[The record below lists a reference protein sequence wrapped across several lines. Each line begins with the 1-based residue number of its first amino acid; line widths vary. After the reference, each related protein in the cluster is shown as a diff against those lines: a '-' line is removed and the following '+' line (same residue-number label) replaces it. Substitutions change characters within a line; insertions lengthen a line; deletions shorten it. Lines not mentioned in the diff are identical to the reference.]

1 MLCAS
6 LTVSSVPTLGMKD
19 NLKFV
24 TLNDPDLP
32 CLLSL
37 RGTNCRTLSS
47 VAITASPKKTIN
59 YKVKFPCRKGA

>member
-1 MLCAS
+1 MGGS
-6 LTVSSVPTLGMKD
+6 SVLTVFSVPTLGMKD

-24 TLNDPDLP
+24 TIRAPDLP

-47 VAITASPKKTIN
+47 EAITASPEKKN
-59 YKVKFPCRKGA
+59 RNVRF